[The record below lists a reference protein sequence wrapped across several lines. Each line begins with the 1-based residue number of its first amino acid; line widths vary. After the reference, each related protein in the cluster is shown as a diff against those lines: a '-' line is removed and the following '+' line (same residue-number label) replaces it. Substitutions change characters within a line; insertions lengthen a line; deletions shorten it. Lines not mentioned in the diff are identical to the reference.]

1 MDPLDMLMMKLVNIF
16 GKIAPIVNI
25 NFNVKVFNVGC
36 NISCK
41 TISYCYF
48 WWCWMLN
55 VFGFHFGT
63 IIFILYGM

>member
-1 MDPLDMLMMKLVNIF
+1 MLMMKLVNIF

-48 WWCWMLN
+48 
-55 VFGFHFGT
+55 
-63 IIFILYGM
+63 